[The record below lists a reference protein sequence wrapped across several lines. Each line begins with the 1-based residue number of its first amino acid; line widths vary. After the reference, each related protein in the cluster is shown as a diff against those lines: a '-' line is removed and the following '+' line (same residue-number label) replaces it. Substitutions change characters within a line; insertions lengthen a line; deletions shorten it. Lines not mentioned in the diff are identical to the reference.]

1 MEKIFKMNNENF
13 KVSYDVNSN
22 YVSISVDHPVDYRLK
37 WEARKKNTE
46 KYYVW
51 VNRDLINP
59 KALFKEFEGCDF
71 IKNGRQYKVLSGIFP
86 NKYHTMRCQEII
98 DTKVVEEWDERED
111 IFGNID
117 AVNPRERIIV
127 SMGSQYSWF
136 KPETIISGIKNL
148 EDDKRNELNELAK
161 LFNSFNSEENLAS
174 YYKEENE
181 KKIRD
186 CKMKFIENLHYKYN
200 EEEIKLI
207 LQNLNLTN

>member
-22 YVSISVDHPVDYRLK
+22 YISISIDHPIDYRFK
-37 WEARKKNTE
+37 WETRKKNAE

-51 VNRDLINP
+51 VNRDLINY
-59 KALFKEFEGCDF
+59 KTLFKGFEGYNF
-71 IKNGRQYKVLSGIFP
+71 SKNSKHYKVLSGIFP
-86 NKYHTMRCQEII
+86 NEYHTIRCQEIV
-98 DTKVVEEWDERED
+98 DTRVVEEWDERED
-111 IFGNID
+111 VFGNID
-117 AVNPRERIIV
+117 AVNPRKREIV
-127 SMGSQYSWF
+127 NMGQYSWF

-148 EDDKRNELNELAK
+148 ADDERKELNELAK
-161 LFNSFNSEENLAS
+161 LFNSFESKEDLAS

-181 KKIRD
+181 KKIKD

-200 EEEIKLI
+200 EEEIKVI